1 MPKPIKKRLESLI
14 DLRSSEGLDR
24 QLVRLGKDST
34 QLIDTGKPGL
44 LWARL
49 SNGRPIKIHTGT
61 ANVPSHFDLHLL
73 VGRKKSQ
80 PSIWQV
86 ILTLE
91 DYDDPAGGG
100 ELTYHHKQHEED
112 GGDRLNLS
120 RKQIVA
126 RSVRVK
132 DAAGF
137 IVRVFGDPDLT
148 VNGWVLIPTQ
158 DLDLSSYV
166 PTTGALFVA
175 IETDDDGAL
184 SINDGTPFAAPGIGS
199 EADYPVP
206 AAGKYTRAQV
216 LLYEGQTVLLDEHI
230 IIPMPPSFNPTAF
243 SSSAH
248 NHDSRYPRKWTGK
261 TTAPTSG
268 DDSLDG
274 YSVDDIW
281 IDETNDKA
289 YIAVDVSAAAAVWL
303 EMGFVDAPSDGQT
316 YGRKDGAWEI
326 VPESTGGGLALKI
339 VMDSYLIDP
348 PVPVLTPDGD
358 DYAYYEV

>member
-1 MPKPIKKRLESLI
+1 MANSIKKRLESLI
-14 DLRSSEGLDR
+14 DRRAPEWLDP
-24 QLVRLGKDST
+24 QIVKLGKDST
-34 QLIDTGKPGL
+34 QLVETGKPGV

-49 SNGRPIKIHTGT
+49 ANGKPIQIHVGSSNVS
-61 ANVPSHFDLHLL
+61 VPSHFDLRLK

-80 PSIWQV
+80 PTIWQV
-86 ILTLE
+86 IEKLE
-91 DYDDPAGGG
+91 DYDEPAGGG
-100 ELTYHHKQHEED
+100 ELTYHHKQHEEA

-120 RKQIVA
+120 RKQIMA
-126 RSVRVK
+126 RTVRIK

-175 IETDDDGAL
+175 IESDDDGAL

-199 EADYPVP
+199 AANYPVP
-206 AAGKYTRAQV
+206 AAGSYTCALV
-216 LLYEGQTVLLDEHI
+216 LLYEEQAALLDEHI

-268 DDSLDG
+268 DDSGDG
-274 YSVDDIW
+274 YAVDDIW

-316 YGRKDGAWEI
+316 YGRKDAAWE
-326 VPESTGGGLALKI
+326 VVTGGSGGFAPLLMEDG
-339 VMDSYLIDP
+339 VTFP
-348 PVPVLTPDGD
+348 PVPLTNEDGTD
-358 DYAYYEV
+358 WIYDI

>member
-1 MPKPIKKRLESLI
+1 MASRIKKNFEALI
-14 DLRSSEGLDR
+14 DQHSAKWLDR
-24 QLVRLGKDST
+24 QVVRLGKDST

-61 ANVPSHFDLHLL
+61 ANVPSRFDLHLL

-100 ELTYHHKQHEED
+100 ELTYHHKQHEEG

-120 RKQIVA
+120 WKQIVA

-132 DAAGF
+132 NAASF

-148 VNGWVLIPTQ
+148 PNGYVLIPTA

-166 PTTGALFVA
+166 PATGALFVA
-175 IETDDDGAL
+175 IESDDDGAL
-184 SINDGTPFAAPGIGS
+184 SINDGTPFAAPEAGS

-206 AAGKYTRAQV
+206 AAGKYNCAHV
-216 LLYEGQTVLLDEHI
+216 LLFGGQTALLDEHI
-230 IIPMPPSFNPTAF
+230 IIPKPPSFNPANYSGVSHVHALDNLTDVTVPSPMDGDFLRWDAYAEEWVADNVF
-243 SSSAH
+243 LDEIFDVNA
-248 NHDSRYPRKWTGK
+248 P
-261 TTAPTSG
+261 APTDGQVLTWDAYAEEWIAADSAAVASG
-268 DDSLDG
+268 DTMSPFL
-274 YSVDDIW
+274 
-281 IDETNDKA
+281 
-289 YIAVDVSAAAAVWL
+289 L
-303 EMGFVDAPSDGQT
+303 MGG
-316 YGRKDGAWEI
+316 
-326 VPESTGGGLALKI
+326 
-339 VMDSYLIDP
+339 
-348 PVPVLTPDGD
+348 
-358 DYAYYEV
+358 